1 MEILR
6 SEILVDPLVRGY
18 LGMTDLEVADDLN
31 TEYRTKTRGN
41 VAGWEIFNVTDDVEY
56 AALTDLEKASW
67 DALCGIEQIDT
78 GNGVAKAKEAELFG
92 GGTTTRSNLSTL
104 QNPAASRATE
114 LGLPFVY
121 EGHIQEAR
129 L

>member
-1 MEILR
+1 MLATEVLT
-6 SEILVDPLVRGY
+6 DPLGRGY
-18 LGMTDLEVADDLN
+18 SGMSDLEVADDLN
-31 TEYRTKTRGN
+31 TEYRTRTRATVFGY
-41 VAGWEIFNVTDDVEY
+41 EIFNETDDAEY
-56 AALTDLEKASW
+56 AALTDAQKSSW

-78 GNGVAKAKEAELFG
+78 SNGVAKAREAELFG
-92 GGTTTRSNLSTL
+92 SGTTTRSNLAAL
-104 QNPAASRATE
+104 KNPVASRAAE